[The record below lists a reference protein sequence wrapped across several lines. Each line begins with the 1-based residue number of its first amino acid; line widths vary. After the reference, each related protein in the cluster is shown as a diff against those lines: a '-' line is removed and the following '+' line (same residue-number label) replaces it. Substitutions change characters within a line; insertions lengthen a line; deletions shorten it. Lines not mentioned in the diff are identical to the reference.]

1 MRYGKFAGK
10 DEFIGVAGA
19 EGEES
24 MPFGG
29 TVVNG
34 VGRNGP
40 EAIEEDSQALNTI
53 ESEIQP
59 KTETEKLTLIVL
71 IF

>member
-40 EAIEEDSQALNTI
+40 EAIE
-53 ESEIQP
+53 
-59 KTETEKLTLIVL
+59 L
-71 IF
+71 IFSDRRAHV